1 MIRITDA
8 VISRVLGAP
17 CGQWVIIR
25 CLSNNTNLDLFPL
38 LLLRNIPFSWDLTS
52 QAVFKKIH

>member
-8 VISRVLGAP
+8 VTSHVLAAP

-25 CLSNNTNLDLFPL
+25 CLSNTTNLL

-52 QAVFKKIH
+52 QVVF